1 MVTKMFED
9 CRSIFQRKK
18 MLNLPPK
25 TFSVFFIG
33 EFSPNFDLENM
44 ISTSASDFSWKEIA
58 QIWQIWKRKKNLKSP
73 KLYDKFYF

>member
-1 MVTKMFED
+1 MVTKMFEH

-18 MLNLPPK
+18 MLNLLPPK

-44 ISTSASDFSWKEIA
+44 ISTSASDFFMEGNSPNLPNFEKE
-58 QIWQIWKRKKNLKSP
+58 KNLKSP
-73 KLYDKFYF
+73 KLYDKF

>member
-1 MVTKMFED
+1 MIINYCMVTKMFEH
-9 CRSIFQRKK
+9 CRSNFQRKK
-18 MLNLPPK
+18 LSNLPPK

-58 QIWQIWKRKKNLKSP
+58 QICQILERKKI
-73 KLYDKFYF
+73 